1 MTFHEQERLMRI
13 RTFSAAAGA
22 AGLLAI
28 AAPVAGAGTTPSPE
42 ASGPPSP
49 PPLALTFVPPKVGQL
64 SVDIG
69 PTIINGEVIDPG
81 LHVVSP
87 ATDLPPMSSTWPP
100 MPASRAPG
108 G

>member
-1 MTFHEQERLMRI
+1 MRFYEQERLMRI
-13 RTFSAAAGA
+13 RTLTAAAGA

-28 AAPVAGAGTTPSPE
+28 AAPVAGASAKPGPE
-42 ASGPPSP
+42 ASGSPSP
-49 PPLALTFVPPKVGQL
+49 PPPAFTFVPPRVGQI

-69 PTIINGEVIDPG
+69 PTILNGVVIDPG

-87 ATDLPPMSSTWPP
+87 ATDLSAASWTWPP
-100 MPASRAPG
+100 MPASRTPG

>member
-1 MTFHEQERLMRI
+1 MRFHEQERLMRI

-28 AAPVAGAGTTPSPE
+28 AAPVAGASAKPSPK
-42 ASGPPSP
+42 ASGPSSP
-49 PPLALTFVPPKVGQL
+49 PPPAFTFVPPRVGQL

-69 PTIINGEVIDPG
+69 PTIINGEVVDPG

-87 ATDLPPMSSTWPP
+87 ATDLPPMSWTWPP
-100 MPASRAPG
+100 MPASRTPG